1 MVVVV
6 AALHLRLVLHLG
18 MVLAVLMRL
27 MQPVFC
33 NGASGIAGRALRR
46 IFWGNLGIGYCQ
58 KELPLHLWIRRWVL
72 VWWFLLQSGR
82 LAVQLAW

>member
-1 MVVVV
+1 MSFDGVLGHCRCETPRCIYGTLAMVVVV

-46 IFWGNLGIGYCQ
+46 IFWGNLGIG
-58 KELPLHLWIRRWVL
+58 
-72 VWWFLLQSGR
+72 
-82 LAVQLAW
+82 